1 MVNES
6 YFNERWVLY
15 VINNGLLNSLFSN
28 IDVFSL
34 KKDILSYFKIDLS
47 KISLVEYECMKLD
60 FKLVLQG
67 MEIILKKES
76 HLSFLLKQ
84 YGINYSIIKSLKIDL
99 DNRYKLIEENSYN
112 LNEYVYKKQERFL
125 NREEEIERMET
136 ILTQFKKSNLIIIG
150 EAGVGK
156 TTLVEI
162 LAKKINKNSCKS
174 KLKNK
179 NIRVLEIGRLLEGTK
194 YRGEWEE
201 KIISIL
207 DYIKFSKEI
216 IFIDEIHTILNAG
229 NVEGG
234 ISAGNILKPYL
245 ARGDIQII
253 GATTAQE
260 YKKYIE
266 TDTALARRFQ
276 LLYLDELTVEDMK
289 KNIETFTSPY
299 ESFHNVK
306 YEKNSI
312 NNCIEILHKY
322 LPERKFPDKLLDLID
337 YSGAKYCDTKKNISD
352 KELKEVLECKIND
365 FKKSR
370 IEVEKG

>member
-1 MVNES
+1 
-6 YFNERWVLY
+6 
-15 VINNGLLNSLFSN
+15 
-28 IDVFSL
+28 
-34 KKDILSYFKIDLS
+34 
-47 KISLVEYECMKLD
+47 MKLD

-99 DNRYKLIEENSYN
+99 ENRYKLIEENSYN

-306 YEKNSI
+306 YEK
-312 NNCIEILHKY
+312 K
-322 LPERKFPDKLLDLID
+322 
-337 YSGAKYCDTKKNISD
+337 
-352 KELKEVLECKIND
+352 
-365 FKKSR
+365 
-370 IEVEKG
+370 